1 MLELGD
7 SRCLLYAVALS
18 ELGTEV
24 AGFSYGSDAG
34 EARLREEIGVIAKVA
49 V

>member
-18 ELGTEV
+18 EFGTEV
-24 AGFSYGSDAG
+24 ASDAD